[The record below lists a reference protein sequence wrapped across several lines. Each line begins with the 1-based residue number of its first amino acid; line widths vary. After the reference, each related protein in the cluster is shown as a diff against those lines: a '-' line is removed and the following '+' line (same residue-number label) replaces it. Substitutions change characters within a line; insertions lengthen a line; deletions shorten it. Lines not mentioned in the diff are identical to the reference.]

1 MSRHPNRER
10 ARELRTNMTS
20 TETFVWYRIRRCQLG
35 GFKFRRQHPLGPYIV
50 NFVCLERKLVLELDG
65 GQHADPKQ
73 AEYDDR
79 RTAWLRERGYRV
91 YRVWNF
97 EAPKEW
103 EAIADHIWELL
114 REAGPPASARGKS
127 AEG

>member
-1 MSRHPNRER
+1 M
-10 ARELRTNMTS
+10 
-20 TETFVWYRIRRCQLG
+20 
-35 GFKFRRQHPLGPYIV
+35 
-50 NFVCLERKLVLELDG
+50 G

-73 AEYDDR
+73 AEYDAR

-97 EAPKEW
+97 ETPKEW
-103 EAIADHIWELL
+103 DAIADHIWELL